1 MDTTYENR
9 YVAFLDILG
18 FKNMVLQSENN
29 QQILNLINMALK
41 TLLLKKLNKLTILF

>member
-29 QQILNLINMALK
+29 QQILNLTYCA
-41 TLLLKKLNKLTILF
+41 TSNKLCENL

>member
-29 QQILNLINMALK
+29 QF
-41 TLLLKKLNKLTILF
+41 NKYGIELYS